1 MGMNDDQLTPA
12 EHAAVRQ
19 RLLAGA
25 RRIEPVGRHR
35 NAWIAGS
42 VAVVLI
48 LALAGGAV
56 GIGGLLG
63 TAQPQPATTATASP
77 SPSPTPTV
85 TPTPSISP
93 TPSLTPTEPPPPVPA
108 VAFDGDCSR
117 VLTDEEASEAAGE
130 PVSLFGRS
138 TDSSLY
144 PETTASTNLLGGIQC
159 AWRGEEIGIGSFVSV
174 TVLDAR
180 AVPADVTDKY
190 SASVCTGLSA
200 VCETVR
206 VVGDAWIGAT
216 VPRTVSDLGSPT
228 EDELQSIDNALAF
241 VIDAVSSRL
250 PETSTVAVPRQSSW
264 WAPGSCEAQRAAVDR
279 AAGGSME
286 ARFPGDFVPE
296 GLTWDAMVAA
306 GVIQWCPW
314 YRYSDTGRGP
324 LFQIYSQPGAA
335 APDADYL
342 ERARLTPV
350 EVDGA
355 DSAWIAYSET
365 YPDEGMVVAV
375 RGDNRLTVTF
385 SGTTEDGLRAMV
397 AELLQA
403 AG

>member
-1 MGMNDDQLTPA
+1 MNDDQLTPA

-56 GIGGLLG
+56 GLGGLLG
-63 TAQPQPATTATASP
+63 TAQPQPATTATATA
-77 SPSPTPTV
+77 SPSPTPTA
-85 TPTPSISP
+85 TPTPSSSP
-93 TPSLTPTEPPPPVPA
+93 TPSPTPTEPPPPVPV

-117 VLTDEEASEAAGE
+117 VLTDEEASQAAGV
-130 PVSLFGRS
+130 PVSLLG
-138 TDSSLY
+138 DIGPLSLY
-144 PETTASTNLLGGIQC
+144 PESAASARLLGGMSC
-159 AWRGEEIGIGSFVSV
+159 SWRSDDTGIGGFVSV

-180 AVPADVTDKY
+180 AVPADITDAY
-190 SASVCTGLSA
+190 STTDCSSLSG

-216 VPRTVSDLGSPT
+216 VPRTVSNLGSPT
-228 EDELQSIDNALAF
+228 EEELQSIDDDLAF

-250 PETSTVAVPRQSSW
+250 PETSAVAVPRQAAW
-264 WAPGSCEAQRAAVDR
+264 WQLSPCEAQRAAVDR

-286 ARFPGDFVPE
+286 AQFPGDFVPE
-296 GLTWDAMVAA
+296 GLSWDAMVAA

-314 YRYSDTGRGP
+314 YLYTDSGGGP
-324 LFQIYSQPGAA
+324 LFEIYAQPGVSS
-335 APDADYL
+335 PDVDYL
-342 ERARLTPV
+342 ERNGLTPV
-350 EVDGA
+350 EIQGA
-355 DSAWIAYSET
+355 DSAWIGYSET
-365 YPDEGMVVAV
+365 YPDNGMLVAV
-375 RGDNRLTVTF
+375 SGDNRLTVKF
-385 SGTTEDGLRAMV
+385 SVISEDVLRGMV
-397 AELLQA
+397 AELLQV